1 MKKIFC
7 FIMSILMI
15 ISFAAC
21 GKDKEKEPTA
31 TVDIEYYA
39 KLGVIPECNY
49 KLGESVDTIQ
59 NALSSEE
66 QSAVSAGEEYVYN
79 VTEGEKS
86 VRIDNGSFS
95 YFYEKDKKD
104 GGITYIAAFDKAYG
118 FETGT
123 SILDVKDALTG
134 FDYTEE
140 AADDSNAFFLMG
152 TKNGTIMKYTF
163 GGTVIMFVFQDN
175 ELFAAAIYNT
185 DNWTI

>member
-104 GGITYIAAFDKAYG
+104 GGISYIAAFDKAYG

-152 TKNGTIMKYTF
+152 MENGTIKKYTF
-163 GGTVIMFVFQDN
+163 GSTVIMFVFQDN